1 MREGSS
7 TMVRGSCDRRPA
19 ICPAW
24 CAIRHDR
31 RSGVDDVHVSG
42 ALLVR
47 RTVLRLYATID
58 PDTAAQDG
66 PYVWVG
72 SEEYSLHEAEA
83 LIGALTQLVDEGMG
97 VSCPEA
103 GRTRSAGP

>member
-1 MREGSS
+1 MRGGSS
-7 TMVRGSCDRRPA
+7 TMVSGSYDRRPA
-19 ICPAW
+19 TCPAW

-31 RSGVDDVHVSG
+31 PSGVDDVHVSG

-47 RTVLRLYATID
+47 RTVLRLFTTID

-66 PYVWVG
+66 PYVAVG
-72 SEEYSLHEAEA
+72 SEKYSLHEAEA
-83 LIGALTQLVDEGMG
+83 LIGALTQLVDEGTG
-97 VSCPEA
+97 VSCPGA